1 MICLKPQK
9 NRSQMMR
16 LKKMTMKR
24 ITNTKE
30 TINKGIIDTLLKKAI
45 RTQMWTG
52 IINFKEKYWVTKRV
66 KSRKSPLKV
75 KA

>member
-45 RTQMWTG
+45 RTQM
-52 IINFKEKYWVTKRV
+52 
-66 KSRKSPLKV
+66 
-75 KA
+75 